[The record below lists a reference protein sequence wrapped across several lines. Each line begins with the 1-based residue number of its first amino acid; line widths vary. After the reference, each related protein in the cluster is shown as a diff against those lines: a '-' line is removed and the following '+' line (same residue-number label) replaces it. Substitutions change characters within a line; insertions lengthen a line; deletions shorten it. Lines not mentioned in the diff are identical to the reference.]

1 MKNYGKK
8 FCALAAGAA
17 LFFAGCGAAKPTDGS
32 GQEEWAYLPEFVRT
46 GEDWSFS
53 DDVLLWGDAVCGFTE
68 HEDPE
73 TLYEPDLKWYSLLDG
88 KTWDVSLDWQ
98 RETDPE
104 EGRIMDRRILQ
115 FAMGEDGSLYCVARE
130 ESEAADAGYLYRFGD
145 EGERILARD
154 ISDWL
159 GIGISPFLL
168 TGHQGEVYIACGNT
182 VRQLDGDGNLLD
194 EVSLD
199 SADSRIY
206 GLGYDGDG
214 RMYAVYRTLEPS
226 ESFGG
231 YVVISG
237 DTAGYTLAE
246 LDFDAGKAVD
256 VCEEFPYEADGIFPG
271 GAGKLLVYDSSAV
284 YEYQVETAAV
294 RRLFQWF
301 DCDVTGN
308 RAKVLG
314 VMEDGRIVATYTD
327 ENIDDGGAG
336 LVLLKRTQTTAGQGK
351 EILVLATLSD
361 DSFLQAAAV
370 DFNRNNDE
378 YRVAIRQY
386 RDDDSGRSYE
396 DALADLNGA
405 IVSKDC
411 PDLIDLS
418 GLDLESL
425 ASKGVFEDLNPYLE
439 ESGVLSR
446 EDFLESV
453 LDAYTFGDR
462 LIAIPRRFMVQTAV
476 GGATELDGCTDW
488 TVEQVIAFAQ
498 AHPDAELFDRGT
510 KTSVLE
516 YLTRCSQETFIDW
529 TTGECHFD
537 SELFRNVLRF
547 AGSYPDEVDSG
558 VDLSPESDR
567 LADGSLLLSRKT
579 LFQFE
584 TVQTDQEIF
593 QGAVRY
599 VGYPTADGS
608 GGHILTG
615 AEQNYGILSRSD
627 HKEGA
632 WKFLESVLTGKTG
645 RFQTGFP
652 SNRSEL
658 ALEIKKALNSGYV
671 LDENGDPVLD
681 ENGEPVDNTSF
692 GGYFDMNTGQMYTF
706 RPPTRDEID
715 IMLTVLDEVRL
726 APEEN
731 NEIMNMIRE
740 ESAAYFAGQ
749 KTVDDVAAGIQN
761 RVSLY
766 VDENR

>member
-1 MKNYGKK
+1 MKNHGKK

-17 LFFAGCGAAKPTDGS
+17 LFFAGGGAAKPADGS
-32 GQEEWAYLPEFVRT
+32 GQEEWTYLPEFVRA

-53 DDVLLWGDAVCGFTE
+53 DDILLWGDTICGFTE
-68 HEDPE
+68 SENPE
-73 TLYEPDLKWYSLLDG
+73 TLYEPNLKRYSLLDG

-98 RETDPE
+98 RKTDPE
-104 EGRIMDRRILQ
+104 EGRILARDILQ
-115 FAMGEDGSLYCVARE
+115 FAIGEDGSLYCVARE
-130 ESEAADAGYLYRFGD
+130 KSETVDAWYLYRFGD
-145 EGERILARD
+145 EGERIFARD
-154 ISDWL
+154 ISDWPEA
-159 GIGISPFLL
+159 GISPFLL

-182 VRQLDGDGNLLD
+182 VRRLDGEGNVLD

-214 RMYAVYRTLEPS
+214 RMYAVYQTLELS
-226 ESFGG
+226 EAYGG

-237 DTAGYTLAE
+237 DTAGNRLAE
-246 LDFDAGKAVD
+246 LDFDVGEAVD
-256 VCEEFPYEADGIFPG
+256 VCEEFPYEADGLFPG
-271 GAGKLLVYDSSAV
+271 GPGKLLVYDGSAV

-301 DCDVTGN
+301 DCDMMGN

-314 VMEDGRIVATYTD
+314 VMEDGRIVASYAD
-327 ENIDDGGAG
+327 EDTDDGGAG

-370 DFNRNNDE
+370 DFNRNNAE
-378 YRVAIRQY
+378 YRVEIRQY
-386 RDDDSGRSYE
+386 LDNASGKSYE
-396 DALADLNGA
+396 DALADLNSA

-418 GLDLESL
+418 GLDLEGL

-439 ESGVLSR
+439 ESSVLSR

-453 LDAYTFGDR
+453 LDAYTLGGR
-462 LIAIPRRFMVQTAV
+462 LIAVPRRFMVQTAV
-476 GGATELDGCTDW
+476 GGAAKLDGCTGW

-516 YLTRCSQETFIDW
+516 YLMGYSQETFIDW
-529 TTGECHFD
+529 TTGECRFD
-537 SELFRNVLRF
+537 SELFKDVLRF
-547 AGSYPDEVDSG
+547 AGSYPDEADSG
-558 VDLSPESDR
+558 IDLPPESDR
-567 LADGSLLLSRKT
+567 LANGSLLLSRKT

-584 TVQTDQEIF
+584 GVQTDQEIF

-608 GGHILTG
+608 GGHILVG
-615 AEQNYGILSRSD
+615 AEQDYGILSRSD

-632 WKFLESVLTGKTG
+632 WKFLESVLTGKNG

-658 ALEIKKALNSGYV
+658 ALEMKKALNSGYV
-671 LDENGDPVLD
+671 LDEDGDPVLD
-681 ENGEPVDNTSF
+681 ENGEPVANTSF
-692 GGYFDMNTGQMYTF
+692 GGYFDMNTGQMYTY

-715 IMLTVLDEVRL
+715 IVLTVLDGVRL

-731 NEIMNMIRE
+731 SEIMNMIRE